1 MKVGYIVIEG
11 GVTMNKVTINPQI
24 QLTYQIEGKGD
35 PIILLHGLDGNL
47 AGFEDLQHQLAS
59 SYKVITY
66 DLRGHGKS
74 SKSES
79 YDLNDHVEDLKIL
92 MEKLNIHEA
101 HILGHDLGGVVAK
114 LFTDKYAYRVKS
126 LTTIASKKDDLI
138 HSFTQLL
145 IQYQDDIAGFN
156 KSEAYILLFSKLF
169 RNQEKTMKWYQK
181 QRIYSIKSEDDS
193 AVAIRSLIL
202 HKDEP
207 MYLKKR
213 TCVPT
218 LLINGEHDPLIKDK
232 NHFKL
237 EAHFLNVTK
246 KIFEHSGHAPHI
258 EEPEAFL
265 SYYLNFLKSVS

>member
-1 MKVGYIVIEG
+1 
-11 GVTMNKVTINPQI
+11 MNKVTINPQI

-59 SYKVITY
+59 SYKVLTY

-258 EEPEAFL
+258 QEPEAFMN
-265 SYYLNFLKSVS
+265 YYLKFLKSVS

>member
-1 MKVGYIVIEG
+1 
-11 GVTMNKVTINPQI
+11 MNKVTINPQI

-59 SYKVITY
+59 SYKVLTY

-101 HILGHDLGGVVAK
+101 HILGHDLAGVVAK

-126 LTTIASKKDDLI
+126 LTTIASKKDGLI

-207 MYLKKR
+207 MYLKN
-213 TCVPT
+213 VHVY
-218 LLINGEHDPLIKDK
+218 LLC
-232 NHFKL
+232 
-237 EAHFLNVTK
+237 
-246 KIFEHSGHAPHI
+246 
-258 EEPEAFL
+258 
-265 SYYLNFLKSVS
+265 

>member
-1 MKVGYIVIEG
+1 
-11 GVTMNKVTINPQI
+11 MNKVTINPQI

-59 SYKVITY
+59 SYKVLTY

-202 HKDEP
+202 HKDES
-207 MYLKKR
+207 MYLKK
-213 TCVPT
+213 TYMCTYFV
-218 LLINGEHDPLIKDK
+218 N
-232 NHFKL
+232 
-237 EAHFLNVTK
+237 
-246 KIFEHSGHAPHI
+246 
-258 EEPEAFL
+258 
-265 SYYLNFLKSVS
+265 

>member
-1 MKVGYIVIEG
+1 M
-11 GVTMNKVTINPQI
+11 
-24 QLTYQIEGKGD
+24 
-35 PIILLHGLDGNL
+35 DGNL

-59 SYKVITY
+59 SYKVLTY

-207 MYLKKR
+207 MYLKN
-213 TCVPT
+213 VHVY
-218 LLINGEHDPLIKDK
+218 LLC
-232 NHFKL
+232 
-237 EAHFLNVTK
+237 
-246 KIFEHSGHAPHI
+246 
-258 EEPEAFL
+258 
-265 SYYLNFLKSVS
+265 

>member
-1 MKVGYIVIEG
+1 
-11 GVTMNKVTINPQI
+11 MNKVTINPQI

-59 SYKVITY
+59 SYKVLTY

-207 MYLKKR
+207 MYLK
-213 TCVPT
+213 TYMCTYFV
-218 LLINGEHDPLIKDK
+218 N
-232 NHFKL
+232 
-237 EAHFLNVTK
+237 
-246 KIFEHSGHAPHI
+246 
-258 EEPEAFL
+258 
-265 SYYLNFLKSVS
+265 

>member
-1 MKVGYIVIEG
+1 
-11 GVTMNKVTINPQI
+11 MNKVTINPQI

-232 NHFKL
+232 NHFK
-237 EAHFLNVTK
+237 FR
-246 KIFEHSGHAPHI
+246 S
-258 EEPEAFL
+258 AFFKCNEKNL
-265 SYYLNFLKSVS
+265 RTFRTCTAY

>member
-1 MKVGYIVIEG
+1 
-11 GVTMNKVTINPQI
+11 MNKVTINPQI

-59 SYKVITY
+59 SYKVLTY

-145 IQYQDDIAGFN
+145 IQYQDDKRVLISLKRIFFYFLN
-156 KSEAYILLFSKLF
+156 CLEIK
-169 RNQEKTMKWYQK
+169 KTMKWYQK

-237 EAHFLNVTK
+237 EAHF
-246 KIFEHSGHAPHI
+246 
-258 EEPEAFL
+258 
-265 SYYLNFLKSVS
+265 

>member
-1 MKVGYIVIEG
+1 
-11 GVTMNKVTINPQI
+11 MNKVTINPQI

-59 SYKVITY
+59 SYKVLTY

-169 RNQEKTMKWYQK
+169 RKSREDDEMVSK

-207 MYLKKR
+207 MYLK
-213 TCVPT
+213 TYMCTYFV
-218 LLINGEHDPLIKDK
+218 N
-232 NHFKL
+232 
-237 EAHFLNVTK
+237 
-246 KIFEHSGHAPHI
+246 
-258 EEPEAFL
+258 
-265 SYYLNFLKSVS
+265 

>member
-1 MKVGYIVIEG
+1 
-11 GVTMNKVTINPQI
+11 MNKVTINPQI

-59 SYKVITY
+59 SYKVLTY

-181 QRIYSIKSEDDS
+181 QRI
-193 AVAIRSLIL
+193 
-202 HKDEP
+202 
-207 MYLKKR
+207 
-213 TCVPT
+213 
-218 LLINGEHDPLIKDK
+218 
-232 NHFKL
+232 
-237 EAHFLNVTK
+237 
-246 KIFEHSGHAPHI
+246 
-258 EEPEAFL
+258 
-265 SYYLNFLKSVS
+265 

>member
-1 MKVGYIVIEG
+1 
-11 GVTMNKVTINPQI
+11 MNKVTINPQI

-59 SYKVITY
+59 SYKVLTY

-92 MEKLNIHEA
+92 MEKS
-101 HILGHDLGGVVAK
+101 HILVHDLGGVVAK

-207 MYLKKR
+207 MYLKK
-213 TCVPT
+213 TYMCTYFV
-218 LLINGEHDPLIKDK
+218 N
-232 NHFKL
+232 
-237 EAHFLNVTK
+237 
-246 KIFEHSGHAPHI
+246 
-258 EEPEAFL
+258 
-265 SYYLNFLKSVS
+265 

>member
-1 MKVGYIVIEG
+1 
-11 GVTMNKVTINPQI
+11 MNKVTINPQI

-59 SYKVITY
+59 SYKVLTY

-232 NHFKL
+232 NHLNWKRIFKCY
-237 EAHFLNVTK
+237 EKSSNIQDMHR
-246 KIFEHSGHAPHI
+246 I
-258 EEPEAFL
+258 
-265 SYYLNFLKSVS
+265 LKNQKHL

>member
-1 MKVGYIVIEG
+1 
-11 GVTMNKVTINPQI
+11 
-24 QLTYQIEGKGD
+24 
-35 PIILLHGLDGNL
+35 
-47 AGFEDLQHQLAS
+47 
-59 SYKVITY
+59 
-66 DLRGHGKS
+66 
-74 SKSES
+74 
-79 YDLNDHVEDLKIL
+79 
-92 MEKLNIHEA
+92 
-101 HILGHDLGGVVAK
+101 
-114 LFTDKYAYRVKS
+114 
-126 LTTIASKKDDLI
+126 
-138 HSFTQLL
+138 
-145 IQYQDDIAGFN
+145 
-156 KSEAYILLFSKLF
+156 
-169 RNQEKTMKWYQK
+169 MKWYQK

>member
-1 MKVGYIVIEG
+1 
-11 GVTMNKVTINPQI
+11 MNKVTINPQI

-59 SYKVITY
+59 SYKVLTY

-145 IQYQDDIAGFN
+145 IQYQDDIAGF
-156 KSEAYILLFSKLF
+156 
-169 RNQEKTMKWYQK
+169 
-181 QRIYSIKSEDDS
+181 
-193 AVAIRSLIL
+193 
-202 HKDEP
+202 
-207 MYLKKR
+207 
-213 TCVPT
+213 
-218 LLINGEHDPLIKDK
+218 
-232 NHFKL
+232 
-237 EAHFLNVTK
+237 
-246 KIFEHSGHAPHI
+246 
-258 EEPEAFL
+258 
-265 SYYLNFLKSVS
+265 

>member
-1 MKVGYIVIEG
+1 
-11 GVTMNKVTINPQI
+11 MNKVTINPQI

-35 PIILLHGLDGNL
+35 TIILLHGLDGNL

-59 SYKVITY
+59 SYKVLTY

-207 MYLKKR
+207 MYLKN
-213 TCVPT
+213 VHVY
-218 LLINGEHDPLIKDK
+218 LLC
-232 NHFKL
+232 
-237 EAHFLNVTK
+237 
-246 KIFEHSGHAPHI
+246 
-258 EEPEAFL
+258 
-265 SYYLNFLKSVS
+265 

>member
-1 MKVGYIVIEG
+1 M
-11 GVTMNKVTINPQI
+11 
-24 QLTYQIEGKGD
+24 
-35 PIILLHGLDGNL
+35 
-47 AGFEDLQHQLAS
+47 
-59 SYKVITY
+59 
-66 DLRGHGKS
+66 
-74 SKSES
+74 
-79 YDLNDHVEDLKIL
+79 
-92 MEKLNIHEA
+92 
-101 HILGHDLGGVVAK
+101 
-114 LFTDKYAYRVKS
+114 
-126 LTTIASKKDDLI
+126 
-138 HSFTQLL
+138 L

-207 MYLKKR
+207 MYLKNC

-237 EAHFLNVTK
+237 K
-246 KIFEHSGHAPHI
+246 RIFKCYEKNLRTFRTCTA
-258 EEPEAFL
+258 
-265 SYYLNFLKSVS
+265 Y

>member
-1 MKVGYIVIEG
+1 
-11 GVTMNKVTINPQI
+11 MNKVTINPQI

-59 SYKVITY
+59 SYKVLTY

-181 QRIYSIKSEDDS
+181 QRISSIKSEDDS

-207 MYLKKR
+207 MYLKN
-213 TCVPT
+213 VHVY
-218 LLINGEHDPLIKDK
+218 LLC
-232 NHFKL
+232 
-237 EAHFLNVTK
+237 
-246 KIFEHSGHAPHI
+246 
-258 EEPEAFL
+258 
-265 SYYLNFLKSVS
+265 

>member
-1 MKVGYIVIEG
+1 
-11 GVTMNKVTINPQI
+11 MNKVTINPQI

-35 PIILLHGLDGNL
+35 TIILLHGLDGNL

-59 SYKVITY
+59 SYKVLTY

-207 MYLKKR
+207 MYLKK
-213 TCVPT
+213 TYMCTYFV
-218 LLINGEHDPLIKDK
+218 N
-232 NHFKL
+232 
-237 EAHFLNVTK
+237 
-246 KIFEHSGHAPHI
+246 
-258 EEPEAFL
+258 
-265 SYYLNFLKSVS
+265 

>member
-1 MKVGYIVIEG
+1 
-11 GVTMNKVTINPQI
+11 MNKVTINPQI

-59 SYKVITY
+59 SYKVLTY

-79 YDLNDHVEDLKIL
+79 YDLNDHVEGLKIL

-237 EAHFLNVTK
+237 ESHFLNVTK

>member
-1 MKVGYIVIEG
+1 
-11 GVTMNKVTINPQI
+11 MNKVTINPQI

-59 SYKVITY
+59 SYNVLTY

-181 QRIYSIKSEDDS
+181 QRIYSTKSEDDS

-207 MYLKKR
+207 MYLK
-213 TCVPT
+213 TYMCTYFV
-218 LLINGEHDPLIKDK
+218 N
-232 NHFKL
+232 
-237 EAHFLNVTK
+237 
-246 KIFEHSGHAPHI
+246 
-258 EEPEAFL
+258 
-265 SYYLNFLKSVS
+265 

>member
-1 MKVGYIVIEG
+1 
-11 GVTMNKVTINPQI
+11 MNKVTINPQI

-59 SYKVITY
+59 SYKVLTY

-145 IQYQDDIAGFN
+145 IQY
-156 KSEAYILLFSKLF
+156 
-169 RNQEKTMKWYQK
+169 QEKTMKWYQK

-258 EEPEAFL
+258 EEPEAFMN
-265 SYYLNFLKSVS
+265 YYLNFLKSVS

>member
-1 MKVGYIVIEG
+1 
-11 GVTMNKVTINPQI
+11 MNKVTINPQI
-24 QLTYQIEGKGD
+24 QLTYQIEGKED

-59 SYKVITY
+59 SYKVLTY

-207 MYLKKR
+207 MYLKN
-213 TCVPT
+213 VHVY
-218 LLINGEHDPLIKDK
+218 LLC
-232 NHFKL
+232 
-237 EAHFLNVTK
+237 
-246 KIFEHSGHAPHI
+246 
-258 EEPEAFL
+258 
-265 SYYLNFLKSVS
+265 

>member
-1 MKVGYIVIEG
+1 
-11 GVTMNKVTINPQI
+11 MNKVTINPQI

-207 MYLKKR
+207 MYLK
-213 TCVPT
+213 TYMCTYFV
-218 LLINGEHDPLIKDK
+218 N
-232 NHFKL
+232 
-237 EAHFLNVTK
+237 
-246 KIFEHSGHAPHI
+246 
-258 EEPEAFL
+258 
-265 SYYLNFLKSVS
+265 

>member
-1 MKVGYIVIEG
+1 
-11 GVTMNKVTINPQI
+11 MNKVTINPQI

-59 SYKVITY
+59 SYKVLTY

-232 NHFKL
+232 NHFK
-237 EAHFLNVTK
+237 NVK
-246 KIFEHSGHAPHI
+246 KLITIHYLI
-258 EEPEAFL
+258 EISF
-265 SYYLNFLKSVS
+265 F

>member
-1 MKVGYIVIEG
+1 
-11 GVTMNKVTINPQI
+11 MNKVTINPQI

-35 PIILLHGLDGNL
+35 LIILLHGLDGNL

-207 MYLKKR
+207 MYLKN
-213 TCVPT
+213 VHVY
-218 LLINGEHDPLIKDK
+218 LLC
-232 NHFKL
+232 
-237 EAHFLNVTK
+237 
-246 KIFEHSGHAPHI
+246 
-258 EEPEAFL
+258 
-265 SYYLNFLKSVS
+265 